1 MKKLFA
7 IAFTLLMLAACKS
20 GTHNGAAAAGSWLDG
35 DRSSTMGDQ
44 TNAVN
49 VVFFEFDSSKVDEE
63 GKMKLKQQAEM
74 WKTSKHKP
82 TLIIEGHC
90 DGRGSVDYNLGLGER
105 RAYAAKKELEMLGVP
120 ADKLETISY
129 GKERPA
135 VMGNDE
141 ASWSLNRRAVTIAV
155 KN

>member
-7 IAFTLLMLAACKS
+7 VACTLLMLAACKS
-20 GTHNGAAAAGSWLDG
+20 GHKGENGAGSWLDG
-35 DRSSTMGDQ
+35 DRSSTTGDQ
-44 TNAVN
+44 RHAVN
-49 VVFFEFDSSKVDEE
+49 VVFFAYDSTKIDAEAKE
-63 GKMKLKQQAEM
+63 KLQKQADM
-74 WKTSKHKP
+74 WKASKNKP
-82 TLIIEGHC
+82 TLVVEGHC
-90 DGRGSVDYNLGLGER
+90 DERGTVDYNLALGER
-105 RAYAAKKELEMLGVP
+105 RAHAAKKELEKLGIP

-141 ASWSLNRRAVTIAV
+141 AAWSLNRRAVTIAV

>member
-20 GTHNGAAAAGSWLDG
+20 GVNASAAGSWLDG
-35 DRSSTMGDQ
+35 DRSSTTGDQ

-49 VVFFEFDSSKVDEE
+49 VVFFQLDKSSIDAKAKE
-63 GKMKLKQQAEM
+63 KLEAQAEM
-74 WKTSKHKP
+74 WKASKTKP
-82 TLIIEGHC
+82 VLVVEGHC
-90 DGRGSVDYNLGLGER
+90 DERGTVEYNLALGER
-105 RAYAAKKELEMLGVP
+105 RAHAAKKELEKLGVP
-120 ADKLETISY
+120 ADKIETISY

-135 VMGNDE
+135 VMGGDE
-141 ASWSLNRRAVTIAV
+141 AAWSLNRRAVTIAV

>member
-20 GTHNGAAAAGSWLDG
+20 GTHSSTPAGSWLDG
-35 DRSSTMGDQ
+35 DRYSATGDQ
-44 TNAVN
+44 TTAVN
-49 VVFFEFDSSKVDEE
+49 VVFFDLDRSTLDAEAKE
-63 GKMKLKQQAEM
+63 KIKKQAEM
-74 WKTSKHKP
+74 WTASTKKP
-82 TLIIEGHC
+82 VLVVEGHC
-90 DGRGSVDYNLGLGER
+90 DERGTVDYNLALGER
-105 RAYAAKKELEMLGVP
+105 RAHAAKKELEKMGIP
-120 ADKLETISY
+120 ANKIETISY

-141 ASWSLNRRAVTIAV
+141 AAWELNRRSVTIAV

>member
-20 GTHNGAAAAGSWLDG
+20 GTQSTAAGSWLDG
-35 DRSSTMGDQ
+35 DRSSTTGDQ

-49 VVFFEFDSSKVDEE
+49 VVFFELNSSSLDAKAKE
-63 GKMKLKQQAEM
+63 KLQKQAEM
-74 WKTSKHKP
+74 WNASKNKP
-82 TLIIEGHC
+82 MLVVEGHC
-90 DGRGSVDYNLGLGER
+90 DERGTVDYNLALGER
-105 RAYAAKKELEMLGVP
+105 RAHMAKKELEKLGIP
-120 ADKLETISY
+120 ADKIETISY

-141 ASWSLNRRAVTIAV
+141 KSWELNRRAVTIAV